1 VEGLETAQD
10 EVPQRYGPERVREV
24 ARQRFGIPRLH
35 HEQERAINTVLA
47 GKDVL
52 LILPTG
58 GGKSLCYQ
66 LPSLLLPR
74 PTIVVSPLLALLEDQ
89 FLKLQQWNI
98 PAVRLDSTVGAA
110 DRRAAL
116 ARIAQGGSLLVLT
129 TPETLAGA
137 ELGGLLEKVPP
148 GLVAVDEAHC
158 VSEWGHDFRPAYL
171 ALGQRLVGLKAG
183 QILALTATATPPVR
197 EDIVRYLGLR
207 DPEVIVASPHRHN
220 LMFSV
225 RQLRGDEKLRHLAK
239 LARRLPRPGII
250 YCSTTK
256 MVEDVWLGLR
266 LIKVPCARYH
276 GKMTDKERTEHQAR
290 FMKNGKRIVMVA
302 TSAFGLGIDKPD
314 IRYIIH
320 YQAPAS
326 LERYLQE
333 AGRAGRDGHAARC
346 ILLFDESDLEIQE
359 HLLALS
365 RLSPQ
370 LLGRFGRALAAWA
383 GEERD
388 ANIEELALSA
398 GISQRAASSIVT
410 ALVDAGICERADDN
424 RIHALGPL
432 DTLVDRVESLR
443 TRFEVLRREDA
454 RRLRAVV
461 EYAGETSCRS
471 VALRRYFGDDDPT
484 PCGRCDICRTQ
495 GVQGPSRFT
504 GRVGGDGRRRRGRE
518 RRGWRERPSAPPL
531 AAATEGEVGAESRH
545 AAPGPEGYERRRRR
559 RRGRRRARGPGHGE
573 GIAAA
578 TSPGA
583 PPPSPPPVLPQL
595 DAAADD
601 LAAELGAPGLPP
613 PASPQAAVRPALARP
628 APPPLAPPAAGMGRA
643 RWPRRRPSRPE
654 RPLRRSG
661 PPRSEAGAPHA
672 RPARDPRAP
681 RARPGG
687 ARPRV
692 RAGASPGRRAPQG
705 ARSRH

>member
-1 VEGLETAQD
+1 MRKVAILEPGYDAAA
-10 EVPQRYGPERVREV
+10 ERPGPDAVRQV
-24 ARQRFGIPRLH
+24 ARQRFGIGRLH
-35 HEQERAINTVLA
+35 REQERAIASILA
-47 GKDVL
+47 ARDVL

-74 PTIVVSPLLALLEDQ
+74 PTVVVSPLLALLEDQ
-89 FLKLQQWNI
+89 YLKLQQLNV

-116 ARIAQGGSLLVLT
+116 ARIAEGGSLLVLT

-137 ELGGLLEKVPP
+137 ELGALLEKQPP

-171 ALGQRLVGLKAG
+171 ALGQRLAGLQAG

-197 EDIVRYLGLR
+197 DDIVRYLGLR

-225 RQLRGDEKLRHLAK
+225 RQARGDEKLRQLAK

-256 MVEDVWLGLR
+256 TVEDVWLALR

-290 FMKNGKRIVMVA
+290 FMKKGKRIVMVA

-314 IRYIIH
+314 IRYIVH

-365 RLSPQ
+365 RLSPT
-370 LLGRFGRALAAWA
+370 LLGRFGRALEAYA
-383 GEERD
+383 GEDRD
-388 ANIEELALSA
+388 ANVEELALSA
-398 GISQRAASSIVT
+398 GVSQRAATSLVT
-410 ALVDAGICERADDN
+410 TLVEAGICERVDGG
-424 RIHALGPL
+424 RIHPTVPL
-432 DTLVDRVESLR
+432 ETLVERVASLR
-443 TRFEVLRREDA
+443 SRFEVLRREDA

-461 EYAGETSCRS
+461 EYANETGCRS
-471 VALRRYFGDDDPT
+471 VALRRYFGDEDPT
-484 PCGRCDICRTQ
+484 PCGRCDLCRMHS
-495 GVQGPSRFT
+495 VAPPERFP
-504 GRVGGDGRRRRGRE
+504 GRRGDRRHRGRE
-518 RRGWRERPSAPPL
+518 RRPWQAPPPGPDL
-531 AAATEGEVGAESRH
+531 AAGAEGEPRP
-545 AAPGPEGYERRRRR
+545 PGPSPAFPPDGAGRRRRRR
-559 RRGRRRARGPGHGE
+559 RRGRRGHHGGVPLAGNGQPGV
-573 GIAAA
+573 AA
-578 TSPGA
+578 TA
-583 PPPSPPPVLPQL
+583 PLPSPQPSLPVL
-595 DAAADD
+595 DAAAED
-601 LAAELGAPGLPP
+601 LAAELGAPALPP
-613 PASPQAAVRPALARP
+613 APASATPSALPPSPAMQPRRRRRRRRRGRGPRPDA
-628 APPPLAPPAAGMGRA
+628 APPPG
-643 RWPRRRPSRPE
+643 SIT
-654 RPLRRSG
+654 
-661 PPRSEAGAPHA
+661 
-672 RPARDPRAP
+672 
-681 RARPGG
+681 
-687 ARPRV
+687 
-692 RAGASPGRRAPQG
+692 
-705 ARSRH
+705 

>member
-1 VEGLETAQD
+1 VNDGTDKVESLDTGQVEALERPASD
-10 EVPQRYGPERVREV
+10 DVRQL
-24 ARQRFGIPRLH
+24 ARQRFNIGRLH
-35 HEQERAINTVLA
+35 REQERAIHTVLA

-66 LPSLLLPR
+66 LPSLILPR
-74 PTIVVSPLLALLEDQ
+74 PTVVVSPLLALLEDQ
-89 FLKLQQWNI
+89 FLKLQQLGI
-98 PAVRLDSTVGAA
+98 PSVRLDSTIGVA

-116 ARIAQGGSLLVLT
+116 ARIARGGSLLVLT

-137 ELGGLLEKVPP
+137 ELGALLEKVPP

-171 ALGQRLVGLKAG
+171 ALGQRLAGLQAG
-183 QILALTATATPPVR
+183 QVLALTATATPHVR
-197 EDIVRYLGLR
+197 DDIIRYLGLR
-207 DPEVIVASPHRHN
+207 DPEIIVASPHRQN

-225 RQLRGDEKLRHLAK
+225 RNARGDEKLRQLAK
-239 LARRLPRPGII
+239 MARRLPRPGIV

-256 MVEDVWLGLR
+256 TVEDVWLGLR

-276 GKMTDKERTEHQAR
+276 GKMTDKDRTEHQAR
-290 FMKNGKRIVMVA
+290 FMKKGKRIVMVA

-314 IRYIIH
+314 IRYIVH

-346 ILLFDESDLEIQE
+346 ILLFDESDLAIQE

-398 GISQRAASSIVT
+398 GVSQRAATSLVT
-410 ALVDAGICERADDN
+410 TLVEAGICERVDGG
-424 RIHALGPL
+424 RVHPTVPL
-432 DTLVDRVESLR
+432 ETLVERVEGLR
-443 TRFEVLRREDA
+443 SRFEVLRREDA

-461 EYAGETSCRS
+461 EYANEAGCRS
-471 VALRRYFGDDDPT
+471 VALRRYFGDTDPS
-484 PCGRCDICRTQ
+484 PCGRCDLCRVQ
-495 GVQGPSRFT
+495 GVQPPGRFGG
-504 GRVGGDGRRRRGRE
+504 GRRHRRGDRRRWTPHHVPGDGLAADGAEAGGSVQAGGAPGE
-518 RRGWRERPSAPPL
+518 RRDGGQQGRRDGSREG
-531 AAATEGEVGAESRH
+531 GER
-545 AAPGPEGYERRRRR
+545 RRRRR
-559 RRGRRRARGPGHGE
+559 RRGRRGHQGGGMGPRPAFGQPG
-573 GIAAA
+573 GAMPAAQ
-578 TSPGA
+578 
-583 PPPSPPPVLPQL
+583 PPPPPPPPTLPPL

-613 PASPQAAVRPALARP
+613 EP
-628 APPPLAPPAAGMGRA
+628 APTPTPGAGGPMPPHG
-643 RWPRRRPSRPE
+643 RRRRRRRRRGRGPRPV
-654 RPLRRSG
+654 PA
-661 PPRSEAGAPHA
+661 PAPEA
-672 RPARDPRAP
+672 
-681 RARPGG
+681 
-687 ARPRV
+687 
-692 RAGASPGRRAPQG
+692 
-705 ARSRH
+705 

>member
-1 VEGLETAQD
+1 MATLEPGYEEA
-10 EVPQRYGPERVREV
+10 PQRPGPDVVRQL
-24 ARQRFGIPRLH
+24 ARQRFGIGRLH
-35 HEQERAINTVLA
+35 REQERAIASVLG
-47 GKDVL
+47 GKDIL

-74 PTIVVSPLLALLEDQ
+74 PTVVVSPLLALLQDQ
-89 FLKLQQWNI
+89 YLKMQQLGV
-98 PAVRLDSTVGAA
+98 PTVRLDSTVGAA

-116 ARIAQGGSLLVLT
+116 ARIAEGGSLLVLT
-129 TPETLAGA
+129 TPETLSGN
-137 ELGGLLEKVPP
+137 ELGALLEKQPP

-171 ALGQRLVGLKAG
+171 ALGQRLTGLGAG
-183 QILALTATATPPVR
+183 QVLALTATATPPVR
-197 EDIVRYLGLR
+197 DDIVRYLGLR
-207 DPEVIVASPHRHN
+207 EPEVIIASPHRHN

-225 RQLRGDEKLRHLAK
+225 RNLRGDEKLRQLAK
-239 LARRLPRPGII
+239 LARRLPRPGIV

-276 GKMTDKERTEHQAR
+276 GKMTDKERVEHQAR
-290 FMKNGKRIVMVA
+290 FMKKGKRIVMVA

-333 AGRAGRDGHAARC
+333 SGRAGRDGHGARC

-398 GISQRAASSIVT
+398 GISQRAATSLVT
-410 ALVDAGICERADDN
+410 TLVEAGVCERVGEG
-424 RIHALGPL
+424 RIHPTVPL
-432 DTLVDRVESLR
+432 DELPGRVDGLR
-443 TRFEVLRREDA
+443 SRFEVLRREDA

-461 EYAGETSCRS
+461 EYANESGCRS
-471 VALRRYFGDDDPT
+471 VALRRYFGDEDAT
-484 PCGRCDICRTQ
+484 PCGRCDLCRVN
-495 GVQGPSRFT
+495 GVAAPERFHGRREHRHPRHHNDRRPWQGPRPDAAARSE
-504 GRVGGDGRRRRGRE
+504 GDGS
-518 RRGWRERPSAPPL
+518 P
-531 AAATEGEVGAESRH
+531 AAAFAPDGADRR
-545 AAPGPEGYERRRRR
+545 RRRRR
-559 RRGRRRARGPGHGE
+559 RRGRGHRGHGGAPDE
-573 GIAAA
+573 TARPIMAA
-578 TSPGA
+578 A
-583 PPPSPPPVLPQL
+583 PPPAPISVLPPL
-595 DAAADD
+595 DAAAED
-601 LAAELGAPGLPP
+601 LAAELGAPALPP
-613 PASPQAAVRPALARP
+613 APDAAAAAR
-628 APPPLAPPAAGMGRA
+628 AGD
-643 RWPRRRPSRPE
+643 PSRPQ
-654 RPLRRSG
+654 
-661 PPRSEAGAPHA
+661 APHRRRRRRRRRGRGP
-672 RPARDPRAP
+672 RPDFGP
-681 RARPGG
+681 RPGG
-687 ARPRV
+687 PS
-692 RAGASPGRRAPQG
+692 GQGEPPQL
-705 ARSRH
+705 

>member
-1 VEGLETAQD
+1 MRKVATVEPGYEEA
-10 EVPQRYGPERVREV
+10 PQRPGPDVVRQI
-24 ARQRFGIPRLH
+24 ARQRFGIGRLH
-35 HEQERAINTVLA
+35 REQERAIASILDA
-47 GKDVL
+47 RDVL

-74 PTIVVSPLLALLEDQ
+74 PTVVVSPLLALLEDQ
-89 FLKLQQWNI
+89 YLKLQQLNV

-116 ARIAQGGSLLVLT
+116 ARIAEGGSLLVLT

-137 ELGGLLEKVPP
+137 ELGALLEKQPP

-171 ALGQRLVGLKAG
+171 ALGQRLAGLQAG

-197 EDIVRYLGLR
+197 DDIVRYLGLR
-207 DPEVIVASPHRHN
+207 EPEVIVASPHRHN

-225 RQLRGDEKLRHLAK
+225 RNARGDEKLRQLAK
-239 LARRLPRPGII
+239 FARRLPRPGII

-256 MVEDVWLGLR
+256 TVEDVWLALR

-290 FMKNGKRIVMVA
+290 FMKKGKRIVMVA

-314 IRYIIH
+314 IRYIVH

-365 RLSPQ
+365 RLSPA
-370 LLGRFGRALAAWA
+370 LLGRFGRALEAYA
-383 GEERD
+383 GEDRD

-398 GISQRAASSIVT
+398 GVSQRAATSLVT
-410 ALVDAGICERADDN
+410 TLVEAGICERVDGG
-424 RIHALGPL
+424 RIHPTVPL
-432 DTLVDRVESLR
+432 ETLVERVASLR
-443 TRFEVLRREDA
+443 SRFEVLRREDA

-461 EYAGETSCRS
+461 EYANEAGCRS
-471 VALRRYFGDDDPT
+471 VALRRYFGDEDPT
-484 PCGRCDICRTQ
+484 PCGRCDLCRMH
-495 GVQGPSRFT
+495 GVMPPDRFPGRRGDRRHRGRDRRPWQGPP
-504 GRVGGDGRRRRGRE
+504 
-518 RRGWRERPSAPPL
+518 RPAPDL
-531 AAATEGEVGAESRH
+531 AAGAELEVRPQDRQDRTDQPRPLVPDGH
-545 AAPGPEGYERRRRR
+545 GRRRRRR
-559 RRGRRRARGPGHGE
+559 RRGRRGHGH
-573 GIAAA
+573 GM
-578 TSPGA
+578 A
-583 PPPSPPPVLPQL
+583 PPANGQQGVVAPPSPPPSPALPPL
-595 DAAADD
+595 DPAADD

-613 PASPQAAVRPALARP
+613 APAPQAVPQAG
-628 APPPLAPPAAGMGRA
+628 PPG
-643 RWPRRRPSRPE
+643 
-654 RPLRRSG
+654 G
-661 PPRSEAGAPHA
+661 PPRPHGSHRRRRRRRRRGHGPRPDPAPTS
-672 RPARDPRAP
+672 DP
-681 RARPGG
+681 
-687 ARPRV
+687 V
-692 RAGASPGRRAPQG
+692 
-705 ARSRH
+705 